1 MLIPKWS
8 AALLRLVSHLGFV
21 SAKHRQ
27 ATQEIQQKRR

>member
-8 AALLRLVSHLGFV
+8 AALLRLGSYLDFV

-27 ATQEIQQKRR
+27 ATQEIQQKQR